1 MAVHPTHQSTEPSTT
16 PAVGGRADVIVVGL
30 DASAWSRAAADWA
43 AAEAVLR
50 HAGLV
55 LVHAYAVTDPAVY
68 AGAIPAL
75 GYPGY
80 LPDPEGLDQ
89 ELHDEGERLLA
100 GVADSLGRAHPAL
113 RVTTLLVQDDA
124 ISAIRRESE
133 HALLTVVGS
142 HGSGRVASVFLGS
155 VALSVS
161 THNSAPVAVIHPDH
175 HIGGPGPVVVGVDNS
190 PNSEPAVAFAFDA
203 ASVHEAELVAVHTF
217 TDTVA
222 DGGTQEEHAMLSEQL
237 AGWREKY
244 PEVTVRQVVVHG
256 RPAPILLEHTHD
268 AQLIVVGSRGRH
280 GLASFVLGSTSRA
293 LIAHSECP
301 VVVVRPNMTG

>member
-1 MAVHPTHQSTEPSTT
+1 MAAHPIHPSIDEAATA
-16 PAVGGRADVIVVGL
+16 AVVGRTDLIGVGL
-30 DASAWSRAAADWA
+30 DDSDWSRAAADWA
-43 AAEAVLR
+43 AGEAVLR
-50 HAGLV
+50 HAGLL

-68 AGAIPAL
+68 AGAVPAL

-89 ELHDEGERLLA
+89 ELHDEGQRLLA
-100 GVADSLGRAHPAL
+100 TVAESLHRAHPTL
-113 RVTTLLVQDDA
+113 RVTTLLAQDDA
-124 ISAIRRESE
+124 VKAIRHESE

-161 THNSAPVAVIHPDH
+161 THNSAPVVVIHPDH

-203 ASVHEAELVAVHTF
+203 ASVHEAELVAVHAF

-222 DGGTQEEHAMLSEQL
+222 DGGSAEEHAMLSEQL
-237 AGWREKY
+237 AGWCEKY

-280 GLASFVLGSTSRA
+280 GLTSFVLGSTSRA

-301 VVVVRPNMTG
+301 VVVARPTVTG

>member
-1 MAVHPTHQSTEPSTT
+1 MATHPTNQPYAT
-16 PAVGGRADVIVVGL
+16 PAVGARTDVIVVGL

-68 AGAIPAL
+68 AGAVPAL

-80 LPDPEGLDQ
+80 LPDPEGLDK

-100 GVADSLGRAHPAL
+100 GVADSLRRAHPAL
-113 RVTTLLVQDDA
+113 RVTALLNHEDA
-124 ISAIRRESE
+124 VNAIRHESE

-142 HGSGRVASVFLGS
+142 HGTGRVASVFLGS

-161 THNSAPVAVIHPDH
+161 AHNSAPVAVIHPDH
-175 HIGGPGPVVVGVDNS
+175 HIGGAGPVVVGVDNS

-203 ASVHEAELVAVHTF
+203 ASVHGAELVAVHTF

-222 DGGTQEEHAMLSEQL
+222 DGGSQEEHAMLSEQL

-244 PEVTVRQVVVHG
+244 PEVTVRHVVVHG

-268 AQLIVVGSRGRH
+268 AQMIVVGSRGRH
-280 GLASFVLGSTSRA
+280 GLSSLVLGSTSRA

-301 VVVVRPNMTG
+301 VVVVRPQ

>member
-1 MAVHPTHQSTEPSTT
+1 MATHPTTQPYVT
-16 PAVGGRADVIVVGL
+16 PAVGGRRDVIVVGL

-43 AAEAVLR
+43 AAEGALR

-68 AGAIPAL
+68 AGAVPAL

-80 LPDPEGLDQ
+80 LPDPEGLDR
-89 ELHDEGERLLA
+89 ELHGEGERLLA
-100 GVADSLGRAHPAL
+100 SVSDSLRRAHPAL
-113 RVTTLLVQDDA
+113 RVTTLLAQDDA
-124 ISAIRRESE
+124 VSALRHESE

-161 THNSAPVAVIHPDH
+161 THNPAPVAVIRPDH
-175 HIGGPGPVVVGVDNS
+175 HIGGTGPVVVGVDSS

-203 ASVHEAELVAVHTF
+203 AAVHETELVAVHTF

-222 DGGTQEEHAMLSEQL
+222 DGGSQEEHALLSEQL
-237 AGWREKY
+237 AGWGEKY
-244 PEVTVRQVVVHG
+244 PEVTVRHIVVHG

-268 AQLIVVGSRGRH
+268 ALMIVVGSRGRH
-280 GLASFVLGSTSRA
+280 GLTGLVLGSTSRA

-301 VVVVRPNMTG
+301 VVVVRPDMVG